1 MEYIFNL
8 FKALQANDK
17 SIIAIII
24 GIFVIVIL
32 SSLIYRF
39 KNYLKIIT
47 KEIPKFMESAEK
59 AFPDGHGE
67 FKLDYVL
74 QAIKNICNEKKI
86 HFNKKFFNFVVN
98 LIVNLSK
105 IINIK
110 SEKEV
115 EKEDQ

>member
-1 MEYIFNL
+1 MEYIFNT
-8 FKALQANDK
+8 LQANDN

-24 GIFVIVIL
+24 GLFIIVIL

-110 SEKEV
+110 SEETK
-115 EKEDQ
+115 KEDQ